1 MFRGG
6 EGGISQ
12 GGGKG
17 VASEWDQTKRVS
29 KGRERVSVQE
39 SCRLPIA
46 QGRSVDDL

>member
-17 VASEWDQTKRVS
+17 VAREWDQTKRVS
-29 KGRERVSVQE
+29 KGRERQRAGVMQAAHSSGKV
-39 SCRLPIA
+39 CR
-46 QGRSVDDL
+46 